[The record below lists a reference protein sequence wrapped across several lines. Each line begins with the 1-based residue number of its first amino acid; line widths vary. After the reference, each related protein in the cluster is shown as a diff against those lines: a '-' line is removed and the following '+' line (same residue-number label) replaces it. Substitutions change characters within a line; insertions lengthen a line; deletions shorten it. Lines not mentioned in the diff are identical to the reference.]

1 MELSIF
7 VNGIQG
13 HNQVI
18 HHALLNSGLYVMHE
32 NDYSYTVGMKN
43 IGAPDLIMFG
53 QSPEVSEEM
62 FQVLFQAVKLGL
74 VTLEQSNDIGQI
86 FDPQP
91 RLEEFSQMEKRCHL
105 FAARTYYGSWDFRAI
120 KVFME
125 IH

>member
-32 NDYSYTVGMKN
+32 MDYSYTVGMKN
-43 IGAPDLIMFG
+43 IGAPDHIMFG

-91 RLEEFSQMEKRCHL
+91 RLEELSQMEKRRHL
-105 FAARTYYGSWDFRAI
+105 CGKNLLRLVGFQG
-120 KVFME
+120 
-125 IH
+125 H